1 MRMSVIASVVGVND
15 FDTWFSFVYFWT
27 CMFFWLR
34 LFNFLGRITCLEMSV
49 SNPTVKKVTEAE
61 NVVCVYVQFIWYD
74 V

>member
-34 LFNFLGRITCLEMSV
+34 LFNFLGRITYFEMSGL
-49 SNPTVKKVTEAE
+49 NPTIKKVT
-61 NVVCVYVQFIWYD
+61 
-74 V
+74 